1 MSDFPEEEPDPEM
14 AADDEE
20 NAPGLVELLEEIV
33 ENEEREELEGLA
45 EPDVE
50 FDLETEPVTMNE
62 DPYDHST
69 MPSLSDTTSF
79 TKVPNV
85 EIVGEQIPA
94 QKICSICIQDLPS

>member
-50 FDLETEPVTMNE
+50 FDLETDLTTLICHV
-62 DPYDHST
+62 HS
-69 MPSLSDTTSF
+69 
-79 TKVPNV
+79 K
-85 EIVGEQIPA
+85 
-94 QKICSICIQDLPS
+94 KICSICIQDLPSQTVFGKF

>member
-20 NAPGLVELLEEIV
+20 NAPALVELLEEIV

-62 DPYDHST
+62 DPYDHSNAKKT
-69 MPSLSDTTSF
+69 CWKCNKLICHVHS
-79 TKVPNV
+79 K
-85 EIVGEQIPA
+85 
-94 QKICSICIQDLPS
+94 KICSICIQDLPS

>member
-50 FDLETEPVTMNE
+50 FDLETGCYILDVMWNNTFCVWKN
-62 DPYDHST
+62 
-69 MPSLSDTTSF
+69 F
-79 TKVPNV
+79 RKVKYSKYNITPF
-85 EIVGEQIPA
+85 
-94 QKICSICIQDLPS
+94 LT

>member
-1 MSDFPEEEPDPEM
+1 MSDFPQEEPDPEM

-20 NAPGLVELLEEIV
+20 SPEGLEELLVEII
-33 ENEEREELEGLA
+33 ENEELEEVEGLT
-45 EPDVE
+45 EPDIE

>member
-50 FDLETEPVTMNE
+50 FDLETDLTTLICHVHSKKSAAFVSRIYPRRLYSVSFDWYLTFLVTNNF
-62 DPYDHST
+62 H
-69 MPSLSDTTSF
+69 
-79 TKVPNV
+79 
-85 EIVGEQIPA
+85 
-94 QKICSICIQDLPS
+94 